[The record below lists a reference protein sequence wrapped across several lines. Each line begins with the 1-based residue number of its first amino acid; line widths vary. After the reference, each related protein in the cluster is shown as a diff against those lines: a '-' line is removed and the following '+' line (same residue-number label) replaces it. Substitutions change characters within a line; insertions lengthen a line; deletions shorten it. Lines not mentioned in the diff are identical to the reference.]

1 MSNLTEKVFSM
12 KLKQLCKP
20 RAQAFAM
27 AALSAGA
34 VAAPVTF
41 TESVAGTG
49 FLPGTA
55 EVVAGGAHNGLT
67 ILGNLVDGRGGN
79 PPNVVDMYGFSV
91 SQAGRYF
98 FDTFGSDIFDP
109 QLFLFD
115 TIGNGLYWNND
126 ASITPSITQSS
137 FSTVLGAGNYFIA
150 FSFYGVDPADGL
162 FLPLFDTLNSNE
174 GTALAGSGAVAQW
187 VDAFGQ
193 TIWDRTA
200 YSINIRVPEPG
211 ALALSLAALGLL
223 AGVSRRRQATL
234 A

>member
-1 MSNLTEKVFSM
+1 M

-20 RAQAFAM
+20 LALAV

-34 VAAPVTF
+34 MAAPITYI
-41 TESVAGTG
+41 ESVGGTG

-91 SQAGRYF
+91 SQAGTYF

-115 TIGNGLYWNND
+115 SIGNGLYWNND
-126 ASITPSITQSS
+126 ASITPSDTQSS
-137 FSTVLGAGNYFIA
+137 FATTLGAGNYFIA
-150 FSFYGVDPADGL
+150 FSFYGVDPDDG
-162 FLPLFDTLNSNE
+162 FSPIFDTLSSNE
-174 GTALAGSGAVAQW
+174 GTALAGSGAVTRW
-187 VDAFGQ
+187 MDAFGQ

-200 YSINIRVPEPG
+200 YNINIRVPEPG
-211 ALALSLAALGLL
+211 ALALSLVALGLL
-223 AGVSRRRQATL
+223 VGFSRRRVATL